1 MIGLPFKRFPFLLA
15 TALILSLPCVVAA
28 SPESHRLIVQGAAD
42 LEAQNYAE
50 ALKKFAAAARSD
62 PKDSEAVYFQGAA
75 LNRLGRPQEA
85 LQQLEQAAKMGF
97 RGVGLTFDTGWAL
110 LRLGHWQDAISQLK
124 YFEIVVSGRAKTS
137 EFLGRAYLG
146 LGDYDQAE
154 AKLEEA
160 MQRDQ
165 DVAPT
170 ALLYLTALEQ
180 ERKNPVSARQYL
192 ETLLREAPDSPIAR
206 ALMQKLKEQPRPP
219 EKGGLK

>member
-1 MIGLPFKRFPFLLA
+1 
-15 TALILSLPCVVAA
+15 
-28 SPESHRLIVQGAAD
+28 VQGAAD

-50 ALKKFAAAARSD
+50 AQKKFAAAARSD

-85 LQQLEQAAKMGF
+85 LQQLEQADKMGF

-110 LRLGHWQDAISQLK
+110 LRLGRWQDAISQLK
-124 YFEIVVSGRAKTS
+124 YFEIVVPGRAKTS

-160 MQRDQ
+160 MQRDP

-170 ALLYLTALEQ
+170 ALVYLAALE
-180 ERKNPVSARQYL
+180 ERRGNPQRARQYL
-192 ETLLREAPDSPIAR
+192 ETIVRDAPESPIAR
-206 ALMQKLKEQPRPP
+206 NVAQKLKARPSAAK
-219 EKGGLK
+219 EGVK